1 MTLRRKI
8 LLILTRLK
16 RRFRRPLMF
25 DAAALTDKGLVR
37 ENNEDA
43 YLLRPGMFFVC
54 VADGMGGGACGE
66 MASRWICDTFA
77 ALYNRIPRMGL
88 RLRAEKAEEELQ
100 FVNERIRN
108 YAKGHGYKTM
118 GSTLALLMADQGD
131 PTRGII
137 AHVGDSRIYRW
148 RKGRGEPLTI
158 DHTVG
163 SELGRALSSAR
174 TAQAA
179 ELKNR
184 QNPLAH
190 ILTRAVGTEMR
201 ARPAWR
207 KIDIRVG
214 DRFLLCT
221 DGVHDVLSD
230 DEIAAFLNKGKTPD
244 QTLQLIAETVRKAGA
259 PDNFT
264 MVCVTVL
271 KCARSS

>member
-1 MTLRRKI
+1 MTLKRRI
-8 LLILTRLK
+8 LLLIARLK
-16 RRFRRPLMF
+16 GRFRRPLVWS
-25 DAAALTDKGLVR
+25 AAALTDKGLVR

-66 MASRWICDTFA
+66 MASRWICDAFA
-77 ALYNRIPRMGL
+77 SLYNRAPRMGL
-88 RLRAEKAEEELQ
+88 RLRVDKAGDELQ
-100 FVNERIRN
+100 TVNQRIRA
-108 YAKGHGYKTM
+108 YAKEHGYKTM
-118 GSTLALLMADQGD
+118 GSTLAFLMADPSD

-148 RKGRGEPLTI
+148 RNGQGESLTI

-179 ELKNR
+179 ELKSR

-190 ILTRAVGTEMR
+190 ILTRAVGTELR
-201 ARPAWR
+201 ARPDWR
-207 KIDIRVG
+207 KIDICLG
-214 DRFLLCT
+214 DRYLLCT

-230 DEIAAFLNKGKTPD
+230 AEITAFMGGAVSPEQLLRQISAAVK
-244 QTLQLIAETVRKAGA
+244 KAGA

-264 MVCVTVL
+264 VVCAFVVR
-271 KCARSS
+271 KSNSR